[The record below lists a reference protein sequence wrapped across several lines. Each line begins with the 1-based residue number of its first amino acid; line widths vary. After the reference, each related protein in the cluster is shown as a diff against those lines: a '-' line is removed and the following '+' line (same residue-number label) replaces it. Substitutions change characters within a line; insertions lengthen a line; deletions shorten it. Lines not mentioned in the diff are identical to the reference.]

1 MEEHLSIFD
10 DLYDIKDKI
19 SDSQFLILNNKIKNL
34 VRENKNF
41 RKFLKRNEVSY
52 DVLFVEEGEEESEE
66 ESEEEIPIDIG
77 TVCSCS
83 TRYVFPNILDHS
95 VDISDFFCLSSQ
107 ERMMNC
113 ENLKRLIEKLPLL
126 ENLYRKIDL
135 PFIEEPIYNEY
146 IKDEV
151 RLIMKILLF
160 LIEKVPI
167 KRYKSIISF
176 VLFDFMIKNIN
187 FMKKYQIFITT
198 LLDKIQELIT
208 DEEYIK
214 IAAEY
219 NVNYTKWI
227 DIMKSMIPVE

>member
-1 MEEHLSIFD
+1 MIYF
-10 DLYDIKDKI
+10 YRP
-19 SDSQFLILNNKIKNL
+19 DSHFLILNNKIKNL

-66 ESEEEIPIDIG
+66 EIPIDIG

-83 TRYVFPNILDHS
+83 TRYVFPNILDHNE
-95 VDISDFFCLSSQ
+95 DISEFFCLSSQ

-113 ENLKRLIEKLPLL
+113 ENVKRLIEKLPLL

-151 RLIMKILLF
+151 KLIIKILLF

-187 FMKKYQIFITT
+187 FMKDYQIFITT
-198 LLDKIQELIT
+198 LLDKLQELKT
-208 DEEYIK
+208 DEEYIE

-219 NVNYTKWI
+219 NVNYTKWL
-227 DIMKSMIPVE
+227 DIIKSMIPVE

>member
-1 MEEHLSIFD
+1 MDEHLSIFD

-66 ESEEEIPIDIG
+66 ESEEEIPMDIG

-83 TRYVFPNILDHS
+83 TRYVFPKILDHNE
-95 VDISDFFCLSSQ
+95 DISEYFCLSSQ

-113 ENLKRLIEKLPLL
+113 ENVKRLIEKLPLL

-135 PFIEEPIYNEY
+135 PFIEEPTYNEY

-151 RLIMKILLF
+151 KLIMKILLF
-160 LIEKVPI
+160 LTGKVPR
-167 KRYKSIISF
+167 KRNKSIISF

-187 FMKKYQIFITT
+187 FMKDNQIFITT
-198 LLDKIQELIT
+198 LLDKLQELKT
-208 DEEYIK
+208 DEEYIT
-214 IAAEY
+214 IASEF
-219 NVNYTKWI
+219 NVNYTKWL
-227 DIMKSMIPVE
+227 DIIKSMIPAE

>member
-1 MEEHLSIFD
+1 MEKHLSIFD
-10 DLYDIKDKI
+10 DLYDIKDNI

-34 VRENKNF
+34 VQENKNF
-41 RKFLKRNEVSY
+41 RKFLKTNQVSY
-52 DVLFVEEGEEESEE
+52 DVLFLEEEYED
-66 ESEEEIPIDIG
+66 SEEEISIDIG
-77 TVCSCS
+77 IVCSCS
-83 TRYVFPNILDHS
+83 TRYVFPNILDHNE
-95 VDISDFFCLSSQ
+95 DISDYFCLNSQ

-146 IKDEV
+146 IKDEI

-167 KRYKSIISF
+167 KRNKSIISF

-187 FMKKYQIFITT
+187 FMKDYQIFITT
-198 LLDKIQELIT
+198 LLDKLQELIT
-208 DEEYIK
+208 DEEYII
-214 IAAEY
+214 IASEF

-227 DIMKSMIPVE
+227 DIMKSMISEE